1 MTAYKNMTK
10 EQLEAEM
17 DDGDETEVKTQ
28 VLREFYDK
36 KLRE

>member
-1 MTAYKNMTK
+1 MVAYKNMTK

-17 DDGDETEVKTQ
+17 DDTDETEVKTS
-28 VLREFYDK
+28 VLREFYNM

>member
-1 MTAYKNMTK
+1 MVAYKNMTK

-17 DDGDETEVKTQ
+17 DDSDESDVKKS
-28 VLREFYDK
+28 VLREFYDA